1 MKTRN
6 IGVKNKPKTFLNSKE
21 ETAMGD
27 EDIFN
32 IEEWRRTKA
41 VLGAELESRNL
52 KMQSFD
58 KKNMANFIIYLLHRI
73 DYLEEKN
80 SHLED
85 KTFECSITKSSEA

>member
-27 EDIFN
+27 EDNFN
-32 IEEWRRTKA
+32 IEEWERTKA

-52 KMQSFD
+52 KIRSFGEKD
-58 KKNMANFIIYLLHRI
+58 MANFIIYLLHRI
-73 DYLEEKN
+73 DYLEEKI
-80 SHLED
+80 H
-85 KTFECSITKSSEA
+85 I